1 MTLIAGLL
9 IVAFILFVIS
19 ALPVSSPVNLTSL
32 GLACW
37 VLAIILEK
45 GLL

>member
-1 MTLIAGLL
+1 MIAGLL

-19 ALPVSSPVNLTSL
+19 ALPVQSPVNLSSL

-37 VLAIILEK
+37 VMAVILEK